1 MSVASSPEARRP
13 GWGHA
18 VRDAAIAA
26 GAVVVTSFIGNTAT
40 LPKIQGWYAGLA
52 KPWYNP
58 PNWVFGP
65 AWTLLFALMAIAF
78 WRILQ
83 KPAATPGR
91 GTAIALFVLQL
102 VLNAGWSVLFFGM
115 ESPRLGLVEIV
126 PFWLAILATLVAF
139 ARIDR
144 LAGWLLVPYL
154 AWVSFAGVLNYGI
167 VSLN

>member
-1 MSVASSPEARRP
+1 MSLASSPEARRP
-13 GWGHA
+13 GWGLA
-18 VRDAAIAA
+18 IRDAAIAA
-26 GAVVVTSFIGNTAT
+26 GAVMLTSFIGNAAT
-40 LPKIQGWYAGLA
+40 IPKIQGWYATLA

-65 AWTLLFALMAIAF
+65 AWTLLFVLMAIAF

-83 KPAATPGR
+83 KPPGTPGR
-91 GTAIALFVLQL
+91 TAAIALFGLQL
-102 VLNAGWSVLFFGM
+102 VLNASWSMLFFGM
-115 ESPRLGLVEIV
+115 ESPLLGLVEIV

-154 AWVSFAGVLNYGI
+154 AWVTFAGVLNYGI